1 MSTEPRIIYCV
12 KLKKDAP
19 GLASLPL
26 PGPLGKRIFDS
37 ISQEAWDTW
46 KKRQVMFINEYRLN
60 LLDQAA
66 KDFLKTNMQ
75 EFLFE
80 DKDTK
85 PEGYTPESTK
95 KLD

>member
-12 KLKKDAP
+12 KLKKDAV
-19 GLASLPL
+19 GLTSLPL

-80 DKDTK
+80 DKDLK